1 MFLKGQYI
9 ARIPNDENAQAK
21 IEDYK
26 AIHGQLRLCGRHPK
40 RKQVMAQNGLRQN
53 FMGDIPYRL
62 GTEIVIYRNESGM
75 TYRQFKSLKV
85 GTMIE
90 TVRCLSL
97 GRMPKI
103 GIVLDKKGKNQVKI
117 ALGNRAI
124 WTTRQQVILYK
135 YDKK

>member
-1 MFLKGQYI
+1 
-9 ARIPNDENAQAK
+9 
-21 IEDYK
+21 
-26 AIHGQLRLCGRHPK
+26 
-40 RKQVMAQNGLRQN
+40 MAQNGLVPN

-75 TYRQFKSLKV
+75 TYRQFKSLEV

-90 TVRCLSL
+90 TVRCSSL

-117 ALGNRAI
+117 ALGDRAI

-135 YDKK
+135 YDKR